1 MRVIFRTCRCARGP
15 IGSPDAADVSC
26 VGGGGG
32 GGARVLIF
40 AVLPPAYPRR
50 RRPRR
55 RIRAAPLAR
64 TADRVS
70 AVPRGLSSLIR
81 VFHRFR
87 TVLAVRRGPDRR
99 KIRTHVV
106 MFTGTSMDAMSSG
119 IPRRPRPST
128 SLSFPVVKSRWSTD
142 ISHYGR
148 FCFYGFSPLIL
159 RRCAYIRLTI
169 IFGGGGGVK

>member
-32 GGARVLIF
+32 GGRVLIF

-50 RRPRR
+50 HRR
-55 RIRAAPLAR
+55 RRRKRAAPLAR

-70 AVPRGLSSLIR
+70 AVPRGLPSLIR

-87 TVLAVRRGPDRR
+87 TVLAVRRGPESTENQDAARGDVYGNVHGRHVRR
-99 KIRTHVV
+99 HTASTATVDLVV
-106 MFTGTSMDAMSSG
+106 VSG
-119 IPRRPRPST
+119 RQVAVVDEHRP
-128 SLSFPVVKSRWSTD
+128 
-142 ISHYGR
+142 
-148 FCFYGFSPLIL
+148 
-159 RRCAYIRLTI
+159 
-169 IFGGGGGVK
+169 